1 MKKHAEAIWTLFSLI
16 IFPTAFL
23 VSPLISHLGFSQT
36 LDFTY
41 GFISGHTWELVSTII
56 HIPVGIVAYLM
67 PNDIGYF
74 VSAFLFIFMQA
85 GVFVIYLF
93 FAITIPPEFLAS
105 PHSKQPVQSE

>member
-1 MKKHAEAIWTLFSLI
+1 MRKHAEAIWTLLSFI

-23 VSPLISHLGFSQT
+23 VSPLISHLGFSDV

-41 GFISGHTWELVSTII
+41 GFISGHTWEWIGITLY
-56 HIPVGIVAYLM
+56 IPVGILAYLM

-93 FAITIPPEFLAS
+93 FAITIPPEFLAP
-105 PHSKQPVQSE
+105 PHSKQPLQSE

>member
-1 MKKHAEAIWTLFSLI
+1 MRKHAEAIWTLFSFI

-23 VSPLISHLGFSQT
+23 VSPLISHLGFSDV

-41 GFISGHTWELVSTII
+41 GFISGHTWEWIGMILY
-56 HIPVGIVAYLM
+56 IPVGIVAYLM

-93 FAITIPPEFLAS
+93 FATTLPPEFLVQ
-105 PHSKQPVQSE
+105 PQSKQTLQSE